1 MQPNTQPRQVWSH
14 NGETF
19 QADSLR
25 ELIKDYELE
34 PGSVVHVGDVQ
45 EHGTNWIDADD
56 VIEQIAERGDDEG
69 GEFADDF
76 PDVPDE
82 AKAELD
88 TFLTRWQAEHCV
100 ATFFNVVNVR
110 QYTITEADI
119 EEAACKP

>member
-1 MQPNTQPRQVWSH
+1 MWSR

-25 ELIKDYELE
+25 ELINDYELE

-56 VIEQIAERGDDEG
+56 VIEQIADRGDDEG
-69 GEFADDF
+69 GEFAYDF
-76 PDVPDE
+76 PDVPAE

-88 TFLTRWQAEHCV
+88 AFLTRWQAEHCV
-100 ATFFNVVNVR
+100 ASFFQVVNVR
-110 QYTITEADI
+110 QYTITEADL
-119 EEAACKP
+119 EGATCKP